1 MQKRQSSCTGG
12 AFWSESASY
21 SKTKGPLM
29 PVGASLHI
37 GLNAVDPKEYSGW
50 DGQLTAC
57 EFDANDMQ
65 ALAKTQGFTKETKR
79 LTKRATRNRVLADIK
94 AAAAKL
100 KRNDI
105 FFLTYSGHGGQVPN
119 TGNDFEP
126 DGYDETWCLYDGELI
141 DDELYA
147 ALKQFVRGV
156 RIFVLSD
163 SCHSGTVLR
172 AAHFSALGLT
182 PVRPRMMPRD
192 IALRVYMDHEK
203 FYDKLQQRRG
213 TPRKRMD
220 GTAVLISGCQD
231 NQTSADGDRNGLF
244 TETLLAVWKN
254 GKFNGDYHGFHES
267 IVKLMPPT
275 QSPKYFTIGR
285 TNEQFES
292 QKPFTV

>member
-1 MQKRQSSCTGG
+1 MRSD
-12 AFWSESASY
+12 SESASNFKNER
-21 SKTKGPLM
+21 SLM
-29 PVGASLHI
+29 PIGVSLHI
-37 GLNAVDPKEYSGW
+37 GLNAVDATHYSGW

-57 EFDANDMQ
+57 EFDANDME
-65 ALAKTQGFTKETKR
+65 ALAKTQGFTKVSKR
-79 LTKRATRNRVLADIK
+79 LTKRATRNRVLSDIK
-94 AAAAKL
+94 AAAKKL
-100 KRNDI
+100 KRDDI

-172 AAHFSALGLT
+172 AIQFSALGVK
-182 PVRPRMMPRD
+182 PVRPRMMPREV
-192 IALRVYMDHEK
+192 ALRVYMDHEK
-203 FYDKLQQRRG
+203 FYDKLQQRSATKR
-213 TPRKRMD
+213 TRMD
-220 GTAVLISGCQD
+220 ATAILISGCQD

-254 GKFNGDYHGFHES
+254 GKFKSDYSGFHES

-285 TNEQFES
+285 TNEQFET

>member
-1 MQKRQSSCTGG
+1 
-12 AFWSESASY
+12 
-21 SKTKGPLM
+21 M
-29 PVGASLHI
+29 PTGASLHI
-37 GLNAVDPKEYSGW
+37 GLNAVDPKHYSGW

-65 ALAKTQGFTKETKR
+65 ALAKNQGFTKVTKR

-172 AAHFSALGLT
+172 AAHFSALGLK

-203 FYDKLQQRRG
+203 FYDKLQQRSATRR
-213 TPRKRMD
+213 TRMD
-220 GTAVLISGCQD
+220 ATAVLISGCQD

-254 GKFNGDYHGFHES
+254 GKFNGDYPGFHQS

-275 QSPKYFTIGR
+275 QSPHYFTIGR

>member
-1 MQKRQSSCTGG
+1 M
-12 AFWSESASY
+12 AI
-21 SKTKGPLM
+21 
-29 PVGASLHI
+29 GASLHI
-37 GLNAVDPKEYSGW
+37 GLNAVDPKHYSGW
-50 DGQLTAC
+50 DGQLAAC

-65 ALAKTQGFTKETKR
+65 ALAKTQGFTKVTKR
-79 LTKRATRNRVLADIK
+79 LTKGATRNRVLADIK

-100 KRNDI
+100 KRNNI

-147 ALKQFVRGV
+147 ALNRFAAGV

-172 AAHFSALGLT
+172 AAHFSALGVT

-192 IALRVYMDHEK
+192 IALRVYMDHQN
-203 FYDKLQQRRG
+203 FYDKLQQRG
-213 TPRKRMD
+213 PDPRTRMRAT
-220 GTAVLISGCQD
+220 GVLISGCQD

-254 GKFNGDYHGFHES
+254 GKFKGDYHGFHKS

-275 QSPKYFTIGR
+275 QTPNYFTIGPA
-285 TNEQFES
+285 NHGFEK